1 MQNITIADIAS
12 FAMSLAALISAG
24 IMIYKVRSEVDK
36 IGAETNKTGADA
48 EKSKADADKS
58 QADADK
64 SHAET
69 YAILSA
75 QLKDAYTEIDKL
87 RERLDRS
94 DCHRDYQDY
103 LLRGIARLTAALVAR
118 EIEVP
123 WKPLSFDEFVKRR
136 DNGNEKTEPL
146 KPG

>member
-1 MQNITIADIAS
+1 MENMADIATLVMS
-12 FAMSLAALISAG
+12 FAALISSA
-24 IMIYKVRSEVDK
+24 IMIYKVIPEIKKVNSETK
-36 IGAETNKTGADA
+36 KT
-48 EKSKADADKS
+48 DADTDKS
-58 QADADK
+58 HADTDK

-87 RERLDRS
+87 RERLDKS

-118 EIEVP
+118 EIEIP
-123 WKPLSFDEFVKRR
+123 WKPLSYEEFLKRR
-136 DNGNEKTEPL
+136 DNGNGKEKTEPI
-146 KPG
+146 K

>member
-58 QADADK
+58 
-64 SHAET
+64 HAET

-103 LLRGIARLTAALVAR
+103 LLRGIARLTAALVVK

-123 WKPLSFDEFVKRR
+123 WNPLSFDEFVKRR

>member
-1 MQNITIADIAS
+1 MRGGYMENMADIATLVMS
-12 FAMSLAALISAG
+12 FAALISSA
-24 IMIYKVRSEVDK
+24 IMIYKVIPEIKKVNSETK
-36 IGAETNKTGADA
+36 KT
-48 EKSKADADKS
+48 DADTDKS
-58 QADADK
+58 HADTDK

-87 RERLDRS
+87 RERLDKS

-118 EIEVP
+118 EIEIP
-123 WKPLSFDEFVKRR
+123 WKPLSYEEFLKRR
-136 DNGNEKTEPL
+136 DNGNGKEKTEPI
-146 KPG
+146 K